1 MASNPIDY
9 NSLSAQERLRLI
21 EAIWDTFCEEPESLP
36 FTEEQR
42 EELDRRLDALEG
54 KESIQVIT
62 WAEVREGLHHD
73 RTSTRWRDRT

>member
-36 FTEEQR
+36 FTEGQR
-42 EELDRRLDALEG
+42 EELDRRLDALDG
-54 KESIQVIT
+54 KEAIQVIP
-62 WAEVREGLHHD
+62 WAEVREGLRHD
-73 RTSTRWRDRT
+73 RTK